1 MCICLYH
8 CHPRIVCVISF
19 QKIYGLMIYK
29 AVEVIWIFSTGRVE
43 IEGTLRGPRGPNNSH
58 KEKMKLIKS
67 KKHKLVLLKLLQK
80 AKARA
85 GAPEHELVLLK
96 MATSFFN

>member
-1 MCICLYH
+1 MSPLVNKTRTQVLELDPRDFDICLCH

-43 IEGTLRGPRGPNNSH
+43 IEGTLRGPRRP
-58 KEKMKLIKS
+58 KTLPEAQRTQKLT
-67 KKHKLVLLKLLQK
+67 
-80 AKARA
+80 
-85 GAPEHELVLLK
+85 P
-96 MATSFFN
+96 

>member
-1 MCICLYH
+1 
-8 CHPRIVCVISF
+8 
-19 QKIYGLMIYK
+19 MIYK

-43 IEGTLRGPRGPNNSH
+43 IEGTLRGPHNNSH